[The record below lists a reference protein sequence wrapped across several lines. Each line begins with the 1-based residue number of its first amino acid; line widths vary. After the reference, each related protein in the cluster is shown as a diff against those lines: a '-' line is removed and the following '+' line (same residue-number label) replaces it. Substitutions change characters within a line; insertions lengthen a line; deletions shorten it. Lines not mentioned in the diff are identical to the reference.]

1 MKVKEVKYEKASR
14 KDFAKVGDFIEMP
27 NLIKVQKDSYDN
39 FIHKGLGEVLE
50 DISPIED
57 YSGNLVLEF
66 FDYYMEDKTK
76 YSIEEAKER
85 DATYSARLHV
95 KVRLINRETGEI
107 KEQEIYLG
115 DFPLMTDSG
124 TFIINGAERVVVSQL
139 VRSPGCYYGEEFDTK
154 TGKRTYNST
163 VMPLRG
169 AWLEYETDGNDVFW
183 VRVDRTRKVP
193 VTTLLRAIGL
203 TTDSQIMD
211 LFGEEELLTTTINKD
226 TIKDQDEALIEIYK
240 KLRPGELPTV
250 DAAKNLFN
258 GLFYDNRRY
267 DLAKVGRYKFN
278 QKLSLATRITGKIS
292 ANDIVDSETGEVFV
306 QAGEKITAEVAKDI
320 QNSGINIVDIMVGE
334 RKVRIIG
341 NGTVD
346 IHAVLP
352 TMDLSS
358 LNIKEL
364 VNYNVLKNIVDNTEE
379 KDIVNTI
386 RTIYNIFIKE
396 NKHVHVR
403 IGIGEIAQGLEGL
416 KKSYDQSRI
425 ARKTINKSGVMF
437 YKELGIYQ
445 LLFYIDDTS
454 KIDDYV
460 KEILNPLLIYDKKNN
475 QNLIDTLREY
485 LKCGQNVSQASQN
498 LYIHRNTMIKRVEK
512 IEELLGCSI
521 KNAEVTNQLYNAVK
535 IYDLFLKK

>member
-1 MKVKEVKYEKASR
+1 M
-14 KDFAKVGDFIEMP
+14 
-27 NLIKVQKDSYDN
+27 
-39 FIHKGLGEVLE
+39 
-50 DISPIED
+50 
-57 YSGNLVLEF
+57 
-66 FDYYMEDKTK
+66 
-76 YSIEEAKER
+76 
-85 DATYSARLHV
+85 
-95 KVRLINRETGEI
+95 LINSEHIASIPQAAIDEAVKRGLAVFAAPWETKLSRVIGSVSMLVSNDRLEERMHSEFLDRLLSGEI
-107 KEQEIYLG
+107 NHDDSAYRQSMEKYGLLGKKAVAVIDYKFDEKYQQTENQAYHNDRVMRKMISLFERYFGKINYLNQYNRQA
-115 DFPLMTDSG
+115 
-124 TFIINGAERVVVSQL
+124 FII
-139 VRSPGCYYGEEFDTK
+139 
-154 TGKRTYNST
+154 
-163 VMPLRG
+163 
-169 AWLEYETDGNDVFW
+169 
-183 VRVDRTRKVP
+183 
-193 VTTLLRAIGL
+193 
-203 TTDSQIMD
+203 
-211 LFGEEELLTTTINKD
+211 
-226 TIKDQDEALIEIYK
+226 
-240 KLRPGELPTV
+240 
-250 DAAKNLFN
+250 
-258 GLFYDNRRY
+258 
-267 DLAKVGRYKFN
+267 
-278 QKLSLATRITGKIS
+278 S
-292 ANDIVDSETGEVFV
+292 A
-306 QAGEKITAEVAKDI
+306 
-320 QNSGINIVDIMVGE
+320 
-334 RKVRIIG
+334 
-341 NGTVD
+341 
-346 IHAVLP
+346 
-352 TMDLSS
+352 
-358 LNIKEL
+358 
-364 VNYNVLKNIVDNTEE
+364 DNTEE

>member
-1 MKVKEVKYEKASR
+1 MIYVRDLLKLDTF
-14 KDFAKVGDFIEMP
+14 KDFELVSGENGLDRGVSWPNVAQTVSIREWLVGGDVILMSG
-27 NLIKVQKDSYDN
+27 V
-39 FIHKGLGEVLE
+39 GLKITDEFLT
-50 DISPIED
+50 DIVIQAAD
-57 YSGNLVLEF
+57 GRAACII
-66 FDYYMEDKTK
+66 M
-76 YSIEEAKER
+76 
-85 DATYSARLHV
+85 
-95 KVRLINRETGEI
+95 LINPEHIASIPQAAIDEAVKRGLAVFAAPWETKLSRVIGSVSMLVSNDRLEERMHSEFLDRLLSDEI
-107 KEQEIYLG
+107 NHDDSAYRQSMEKYGLLGKKAVAVIDYKFDEKYQQTENQAYHNDRVMRKMISLFERYFGKINYLNQYNRQA
-115 DFPLMTDSG
+115 
-124 TFIINGAERVVVSQL
+124 FII
-139 VRSPGCYYGEEFDTK
+139 
-154 TGKRTYNST
+154 
-163 VMPLRG
+163 
-169 AWLEYETDGNDVFW
+169 
-183 VRVDRTRKVP
+183 
-193 VTTLLRAIGL
+193 
-203 TTDSQIMD
+203 
-211 LFGEEELLTTTINKD
+211 
-226 TIKDQDEALIEIYK
+226 
-240 KLRPGELPTV
+240 
-250 DAAKNLFN
+250 
-258 GLFYDNRRY
+258 
-267 DLAKVGRYKFN
+267 
-278 QKLSLATRITGKIS
+278 S
-292 ANDIVDSETGEVFV
+292 A
-306 QAGEKITAEVAKDI
+306 
-320 QNSGINIVDIMVGE
+320 
-334 RKVRIIG
+334 
-341 NGTVD
+341 
-346 IHAVLP
+346 
-352 TMDLSS
+352 
-358 LNIKEL
+358 
-364 VNYNVLKNIVDNTEE
+364 DNTEE